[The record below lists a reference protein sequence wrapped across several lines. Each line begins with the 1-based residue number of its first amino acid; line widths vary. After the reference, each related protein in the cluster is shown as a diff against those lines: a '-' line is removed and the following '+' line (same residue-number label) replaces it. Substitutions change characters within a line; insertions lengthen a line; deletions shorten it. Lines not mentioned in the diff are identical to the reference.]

1 MSEARVATEL
11 EIVAV
16 VGELSDAFPQVNV
29 TDRTIKVYVEDL
41 ADLPIEALR
50 LAARKC
56 RTDSK
61 WFPSIAELR
70 AAALALVV
78 GQPRSGLEAWGDV
91 LDKVREHGY
100 LRAPEFTDPLVA
112 RAVKAMS
119 WREICLSEE
128 PMVVRA
134 HFIKAYESMAAR
146 QVELERQVPE
156 VRAQIE
162 SHRPEALIRLA
173 KVAQHL
179 TITERTDP

>member
-78 GQPRSGLEAWGDV
+78 GQPGRWSLSGRCRKSGRRS
-91 LDKVREHGY
+91 
-100 LRAPEFTDPLVA
+100 RAIA
-112 RAVKAMS
+112 RRRLS
-119 WREICLSEE
+119 GWRRWHSI
-128 PMVVRA
+128 
-134 HFIKAYESMAAR
+134 
-146 QVELERQVPE
+146 
-156 VRAQIE
+156 
-162 SHRPEALIRLA
+162 
-173 KVAQHL
+173 
-179 TITERTDP
+179 